1 MQVGRGRLRRVHAGE
16 AELEEKRLAVTAG
29 LNAATAKA
37 YALVDGRR

>member
-1 MQVGRGRLRRVHAGE
+1 VIFGEPVYVGRDAGDDE
-16 AELEEKRLAVTAG
+16 MEEKRRAVTAS

>member
-1 MQVGRGRLRRVHAGE
+1 VFGEPVYVGRDAGE